1 VKLRFFRFPFPIF
14 YAHSSFGSFAM
25 SPSATETAT
34 ETVPKFEI
42 PKTCKAGVV
51 VNEGPDF
58 YVEVQDVE
66 VPIPGPEEVLIK
78 LNATGLCLS
87 DIHMST
93 LSRLPSPSVS
103 HSYGEHKWMEKARE
117 LASGKSLT

>member
-1 VKLRFFRFPFPIF
+1 
-14 YAHSSFGSFAM
+14 M
-25 SPSATETAT
+25 SATAT
-34 ETVPKFEI
+34 ETNAETAPKFEI

-51 VNEGPDF
+51 MNEGPDF

-66 VPIPGPEEVLIK
+66 VPIPGPEEVLIR

-93 LSRLPSPSVS
+93 S
-103 HSYGEHKWMEKARE
+103 
-117 LASGKSLT
+117 